1 MNTKLVY
8 RSEVLTKKSIKLVR
22 VHSRVTFKN
31 NGYTLVESMIALGV
45 LIVTSFLVTLLFTHL
60 QKQPQSVQSE
70 ETALFFSMIGK
81 EIREAA
87 TVEVRNNALFIS
99 LPSGEMVSFTR
110 YHSLIRKQVNGLGHE
125 VWVQNIQDMKVEEI
139 ENQYVYVTLTDQD
152 GKQARRSYRRIHH
165 E

>member
-1 MNTKLVY
+1 M
-8 RSEVLTKKSIKLVR
+8 R
-22 VHSRVTFKN
+22 VHSEIPANK
-31 NGYTLVESMIALGV
+31 NGYTLVESMIALGI
-45 LIVTSFLVTLLFTHL
+45 LIVITFMMTMLLTHL

-87 TVEVRNNALFIS
+87 TFEVRNNALFITLS
-99 LPSGEMVSFTR
+99 TGEVISFAR

-125 VWVQNIQDMKVEEI
+125 VWVQNIQEMKVEEI
-139 ENQYVYVTLTDQD
+139 EERYIYVTLTDKE
-152 GKQARRSYRRIHH
+152 GNQAHRGFRRIRH